1 MKKLITLILILALA
15 LPAVAMA
22 DDVDPI
28 VGGWYLFYDN
38 TKYPEM
44 SSNFGNYDYVFSV
57 YFFSQDGTVYLLESD
72 IKDGTSTPVFMSAG
86 SWKKTEGLRR
96 YAYKL
101 IGFGEGIIQLKES
114 GEMYL
119 SAQDQSVYLHMRWV
133 SPFNPYQ
140 DFVFGEVT
148 P

>member
-1 MKKLITLILILALA
+1 M
-15 LPAVAMA
+15 
-22 DDVDPI
+22 
-28 VGGWYLFYDN
+28 FYDN

-57 YFFSQDGTVYLLESD
+57 YFFAQDGTVYLLESD

-119 SAQDQSVYLHMRWV
+119 SAQDQSVSLHMRWV